1 MEYPRNTKCFEKR
14 ITNIKLSF
22 FPLTGLTVNCW
33 GFFQFFLFFFDKYIF
48 FRCKTLNLFRMLIVK
63 LTEHLSRMPLPFL
76 LNFNL
81 VQFKFKM
88 YAIEMCAKELY

>member
-1 MEYPRNTKCFEKR
+1 
-14 ITNIKLSF
+14 
-22 FPLTGLTVNCW
+22 
-33 GFFQFFLFFFDKYIF
+33 
-48 FRCKTLNLFRMLIVK
+48 MLIVK
-63 LTEHLSRMPLPFL
+63 LTEHLSRMPFL

>member
-14 ITNIKLSF
+14 ITNIKFFSF
-22 FPLTGLTVNCW
+22 NGAHSKLLGIFPV
-33 GFFQFFLFFFDKYIF
+33 FPFFFDKYIF
-48 FRCKTLNLFRMLIVK
+48 FPCKTLNLFRMLIVK